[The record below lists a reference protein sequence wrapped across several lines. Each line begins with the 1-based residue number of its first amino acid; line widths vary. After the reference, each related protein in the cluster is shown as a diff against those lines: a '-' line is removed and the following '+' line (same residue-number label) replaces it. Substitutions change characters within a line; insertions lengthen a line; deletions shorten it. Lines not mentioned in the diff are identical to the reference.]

1 MVRALLLP
9 LLLSAL
15 ELRAADALGYLQAA
29 ADRFHR
35 TIDVYTDDGAAG
47 NHFLVRARSS
57 SFDDDRQPEAA
68 ARAVPAMQE
77 DSTERPYSGATCIRA
92 SFRSQL
98 VRGLPNWGAWSFMH
112 GALRDGRPEPD
123 WGETPEAGMN
133 LSGARRLTFRARG
146 EKGGERVEFF
156 ALGVGWDADR
166 RQRNA
171 PHPDSAPA
179 VKKKVTL
186 SAEWQPY
193 SIDLQKADLSYVI
206 GGFGWA
212 ANAAA
217 NGLRD
222 ITFYLD
228 DIRYELDDRTAAARV
243 QEPHFVVSYETHGVD
258 DLDRVMRN
266 SAHTYDNALVLL
278 AFLAA
283 GDTARAGGI
292 ADALV
297 EAQAHDRF
305 RPVEPGPARIYRDS
319 VRNAYQGGDLF
330 TPPGW
335 TRPPSVR
342 LPGWREGDQWRED
355 AYSVSLDTGNTAWAM
370 IALLAY
376 HDAVVKQG
384 DSRYL
389 RAAKQLGEWVERN
402 CASADGLGYTGGY
415 NGWEPAP
422 RAAQYRST
430 EHNLDLYAAFE
441 RLSLIT
447 GDEIWHERARRARRF
462 VMSMWHEADGMFW
475 TGTDGPVNRKVIPL
489 DVQAWAGLALRDLPR
504 EQALRALAYTGKHMR
519 TGKAGYDYSR
529 RACTGEGTSCDDRQG
544 VWYEGTAQMAVA
556 YHHQGDTARAREI
569 LAALKN
575 AQAPSGALFA
585 SDQTGGLLTGFE
597 RDGQRLRYFKRP
609 HIGAT
614 AWLVFA
620 ERGVNPYWLGR

>member
-1 MVRALLLP
+1 MARALLLP
-9 LLLSAL
+9 LLLL
-15 ELRAADALGYLQAA
+15 TVELRAADAVSYLQSA

-47 NHFLVRARSS
+47 NHFVVRARLSN
-57 SFDDDRQPEAA
+57 FDDDRQPEAA

-77 DSTERPYSGATCIRA
+77 DWTDRPYSGATCIRA

-98 VRGLPNWGAWSFMH
+98 VRGLPNWGAWYFMQ
-112 GALRDGRPEPD
+112 GVLRDGKPEPN
-123 WGETPEAGMN
+123 WGETPDAGMN

-166 RQRNA
+166 QQRGA
-171 PHPDSAPA
+171 LHADSSPA

-186 SAEWQPY
+186 SAEWQLY
-193 SIDLQKADLSYVI
+193 SIDLRNVNLSYVI
-206 GGFGWA
+206 GGFGWG
-212 ANAAA
+212 ANAGA

-222 ITFYLD
+222 IAFYLD
-228 DIRYELDDRTAAARV
+228 DIRYELDDTSAAARA
-243 QEPHFVVSYETHGVD
+243 QEPHFVVSYETGGVD
-258 DLDRVMRN
+258 VFDRVMRN
-266 SAHTYDNALVLL
+266 AAHTYDNALLVL

-283 GDTARAGGI
+283 GDVQRAGVI

-305 RPVEPGPARIYRDS
+305 RPSEPGPALIYRDS

-335 TRPPSVR
+335 TPRSVR

-376 HDAVVKQG
+376 HDIAVKKG

-389 RAAKQLGEWVERN
+389 RAARQLGEWIARN
-402 CASADGLGYTGGY
+402 CESADGLGYAGGY

-422 RAAQYRST
+422 RRARYRST
-430 EHNLDLYAAFE
+430 EHNIDLYVAFE
-441 RLSLIT
+441 RLFLIT
-447 GDEIWHERARRARRF
+447 GDDIWHECAERARRF
-462 VMSMWHEADGMFW
+462 VMSMWNDADGMFW
-475 TGTDGPVNRKVIPL
+475 TGTDGPTNKKVIPL
-489 DVQAWAGLALRDLPR
+489 DVQAWAGLALKDLPR
-504 EQALRALAYTGKHMR
+504 DHTLRALAYAEKHMR
-519 TGKAGYDYSR
+519 VGNTGYDYSR
-529 RACTGEGTSCDDRQG
+529 RACTADGTSCDDRQG

-556 YHHQGDTARAREI
+556 YHHNGNEARSREI
-569 LAALKN
+569 LAVLKS
-575 AQAPSGALFA
+575 AQSHAGALFA
-585 SDQTGGLLTGFE
+585 SDQTNGLLTGFE
-597 RDGQRLRYFKRP
+597 RDGQQLRYFKRP